1 MRRFLIT
8 IFICAFVGFVLGIW
22 FGRRISVP
30 RQTAERPV
38 EIAAS
43 VAPAASA
50 PAARPGE
57 ARLVI
62 KERAR
67 IFGTGRPAVGAVP
80 APAAPMAAQ
89 EVTPDPTPSPS
100 NPATEV
106 VAPEPET
113 PEQTL
118 PPAPVP
124 SPSVP
129 AGEARTWEGPLEGQ
143 MEVEVKSPS
152 GRTLDTAVLP
162 VLGDFQ
168 ATLDEAGRLSIEGA
182 FSAEEAAIT
191 LRRLPVNPPR
201 FALTLELT
209 TEGLGGEARYNILR
223 TEHLACGTFVR
234 YQGGEI
240 VGGIGLTLAF

>member
-1 MRRFLIT
+1 MRRVLFT
-8 IFICAFVGFVLGIW
+8 ILLCTFVGFGLGIW

-43 VAPAASA
+43 VAPTASA

-62 KERAR
+62 KQHAR
-67 IFGTGRPAVGAVP
+67 LSGSGRPAAVGSTP
-80 APAAPMAAQ
+80 APAAPMAQ
-89 EVTPDPTPSPS
+89 EVVAEPTPAPS
-100 NPATEV
+100 APTAQV

-113 PEQTL
+113 PEQAL

-129 AGEARTWEGPLEGQ
+129 AGEAQTWEGPLEGQ
-143 MEVEVKSPS
+143 MEVEVKSAS
-152 GRTLDTAVLP
+152 GRTLDTVVLP
-162 VLGDFQ
+162 LRGEFQ
-168 ATLDEAGRLSIEGA
+168 ATLDEAGHLFVEGA

-191 LRRLPVNPPR
+191 LRRLPSIPPR

-223 TEHLACGTFVR
+223 TEHLAFGTFVR

-240 VGGIGLTLAF
+240 VGGVGLTLAF